1 MSLELWLIRH
11 GETFWN
17 AEGRIQGHLN
27 SDLSELGVKQA
38 KELGKR
44 LKGQEFDVV
53 YSSDSDRA
61 KQTASFALPSAEL
74 NLDERLRE
82 ISFGLI
88 EGRTHEELTDEERDW
103 FAHYRKD
110 PYNHSIPQG
119 ESWKTHIARLA
130 EWMSGLPSS
139 GRVIAFSHGGSVRA
153 ALFSIVGHPKSYEW
167 NMSFHN
173 TGITK
178 LRLSSESKMILSV
191 NDTAHLEDM
200 DV

>member
-27 SDLSELGVKQA
+27 SDLSDLGVKQA
-38 KELGKR
+38 KQLGER
-44 LKGQEFDVV
+44 LKGEVFDVV

-61 KQTASFALPSAEL
+61 MQTAGFALPSAEL
-74 NLDERLRE
+74 VLDERLRE
-82 ISFGLI
+82 ISFGLV
-88 EGRTHEELTDEERDW
+88 EGKTHAELNDEELAW
-103 FAHYRKD
+103 FAHYRED

-119 ESWKTHIARLA
+119 ESWKMHIARLA
-130 EWMSGLPSS
+130 DWMSDLPSS

-153 ALFSIVGHPKSYEW
+153 ALFSIVGHPKRYEW
-167 NMSFHN
+167 NMSFNN

-178 LRLSSESKMILSV
+178 LRLSKETKMILSV
-191 NDTAHLEDM
+191 NDTAHLEGFNA
-200 DV
+200 